1 MPPAPPTP
9 TTVIRGS
16 TASSK
21 RALITSLT
29 LSLGIISGGLRD
41 PDPPKGIEGARGA
54 DRDEGV
60 HPIPS
65 DRHPTHPIFVNC
77 PFGSN
82 PLAVTPAHAQGGI
95 TPSLSPVETDMTV
108 GAIFASCG

>member
-1 MPPAPPTP
+1 MASAIPIPF
-9 TTVIRGS
+9 RGS
-16 TASSK
+16 
-21 RALITSLT
+21 R
-29 LSLGIISGGLRD
+29 
-41 PDPPKGIEGARGA
+41 GARGA

-95 TPSLSPVETDMTV
+95 TPSLSPVETDMTLPV
-108 GAIFASCG
+108 ALPISCRCSPISFTRSLSYHSSMQRTIACSRLRK